1 MRESVSNKGIP
12 IFAIDPHE
20 SWAAEALL
28 KEAGQKSDE
37 LPLPVL
43 LDPSLTVSASYGV
56 LFQMNI
62 HVEESN
68 RPATFI
74 IDREGILR
82 YARRAKSYGDR
93 PSAADILAEVEK
105 LQ

>member
-1 MRESVSNKGIP
+1 LRESVAKKKIP

-20 SWAAEALL
+20 SWAAQSLL
-28 KEAGQKSDE
+28 REAGKTTDDLS
-37 LPLPVL
+37 LPLL

-62 HVEESN
+62 HIEESS

-74 IDREGILR
+74 VDREGVAALSGSCVRRWGLR
-82 YARRAKSYGDR
+82 EGRERICDALLR
-93 PSAADILAEVEK
+93 
-105 LQ
+105 

>member
-1 MRESVSNKGIP
+1 MRESVARKKIP
-12 IFAIDPHE
+12 VFAIDPHE
-20 SWAAEALL
+20 SWAAKALL
-28 KEAGQKSDE
+28 REAGKTADDLSI
-37 LPLPVL
+37 PLL

-62 HVEESN
+62 HIEESN

-74 IDREGILR
+74 VDREGILR

-93 PSAADILAEVEK
+93 PSPDDILAEVEK
-105 LQ
+105 LR